1 MKSNLNVKVTVEE
14 PSSVKRKVAIEVPA
28 EDVDRYFRD
37 TLKEYRRQA
46 VIPGFRKGKAPMS
59 VIESRFR
66 GDVAEEVARNIVPES
81 YEKALEESGLKPIS
95 EPKVGDL
102 GAVEEGKPL
111 TYTAEF
117 EVLPEFELKDYL
129 GLEIESPEFEVKDE
143 EVDAILEEMRG
154 GQATVSRVAE
164 ARGLRTGDVAMID
177 FEGITDGQPIP
188 GGSAKDFPL
197 TIGSDTFLPGFEDAL
212 IGIAPGEER
221 EFFLALPDD
230 FQEAALAGKEAQFKV
245 NLKEIRERVLPELD
259 DDFAKDV
266 GDYENLEVLKER
278 LRTNILHTKEL
289 TSRNE
294 LKEKLIAKLVE
305 DNPFEVPQAMIIE
318 RQAQM
323 IASVERNLLMRG
335 VPKEDVEKGREKM
348 FGEAV
353 GPAELKVRASLILEA
368 VADKE
373 EIVVSTEELNNEIK
387 KIAEQNRIDPGEAR
401 RRMVQNGALENLK
414 EVMRED
420 KTVAHLLEKASV
432 TTGSATEK
440 GKE

>member
-1 MKSNLNVKVTVEE
+1 LKSNLNVKVTVEE

>member
-14 PSSVKRKVAIEVPA
+14 PSSVKRKVSIEVPA
-28 EDVDRYFRD
+28 EDVDRCFRD
-37 TLKEYRRQA
+37 TFKEYRRQA
-46 VIPGFRKGKAPMS
+46 VIPGFRKGKAPMN

-66 GDVAEEVARNIVPES
+66 DDVTEEVSRRIVPDS
-81 YEKALEESGLKPIS
+81 YKKSLDESGLKPIS
-95 EPKVGDL
+95 EPNVSDL

-117 EVLPEFELKDYL
+117 EIL
-129 GLEIESPEFEVKDE
+129 PEFEVKDYLGLDIESPEFDVKDE
-143 EVDAILEEMRG
+143 EVDSILEEMRG
-154 GQATVSRVAE
+154 GQATVSKIAE

-197 TIGSDTFLPGFEDAL
+197 TVGSDTFLPGFEDAL
-212 IGIAPGEER
+212 IGAAPGEER

-230 FQEAALAGKEAQFKV
+230 FQEASLAGKEAKFKV
-245 NLKEIRERVLPELD
+245 SLKEIRERVLPELD

-266 GDYENLEVLKER
+266 GDYENLEALKAR
-278 LRTNILHTKEL
+278 LRTNIHHTKEL
-289 TSRNE
+289 TSQNE
-294 LKEKLIAKLVE
+294 MKEKLITKLVE
-305 DNPFEVPQAMIIE
+305 DNPFEVPPSMILN

-323 IASVERNLLMRG
+323 IASVERNLVMRG
-335 VPKEDVEKGREKM
+335 VPKEDIEKGREKM
-348 FGEAV
+348 FGEAS

-368 VADKE
+368 IAEKE
-373 EIVVSTEELNNEIK
+373 SIAVSSEELNSEIK

-414 EVMRED
+414 EVMLED
-420 KTVAHLLEKASV
+420 KTVAYLLEKASV
-432 TTGSATEK
+432 KAGSGAEK

>member
-1 MKSNLNVKVTVEE
+1 VKVTVEE

>member
-353 GPAELKVRASLILEA
+353 GPAGLKVRASLILEA

>member
-1 MKSNLNVKVTVEE
+1 MN
-14 PSSVKRKVAIEVPA
+14 
-28 EDVDRYFRD
+28 
-37 TLKEYRRQA
+37 
-46 VIPGFRKGKAPMS
+46 

-66 GDVAEEVARNIVPES
+66 EDVTEEVSRRIVPES
-81 YEKALEESGLKPIS
+81 YQTALDESGLKPIS
-95 EPKVGDL
+95 EPNVNDL

-117 EVLPEFELKDYL
+117 EILPEFEVKDYL
-129 GLEIESPEFEVKDE
+129 GLEIERPDFEVKDE
-143 EVDAILEEMRG
+143 EVDSILEEMRG
-154 GQATVSRVAE
+154 GQATVSKIAE

-177 FEGITDGQPIP
+177 FEGITDGDPIP

-212 IGIAPGEER
+212 IGAAPGEER

-230 FQEAALAGKEAQFKV
+230 FQEATLAGKEAQFKV
-245 NLKEIRERVLPELD
+245 SLKEIRERVLPDLD

-266 GDYENLEVLKER
+266 GDYENLAALKER

-289 TSRNE
+289 TSQNE
-294 LKEKLIAKLVE
+294 MKEKVIAKLVE
-305 DNPFEVPQAMIIE
+305 DNPFEVPQSMTLN

-323 IASVERNLLMRG
+323 IASVERNLVMRG
-335 VPKEDVEKGREKM
+335 VPKEEIEKGRDKM
-348 FGEAV
+348 FGEAA

-373 EIVVSTEELNNEIK
+373 KILVSPEELNSEVK
-387 KIAEQNRIDPGEAR
+387 KIAEQNKIDPGEAR
-401 RRMVQNGALENLK
+401 RRMVQNGALDNLK

-420 KTVAHLLEKASV
+420 KTVAYLLEKAEV
-432 TTGSATEK
+432 KAGSGTEK